1 MAADPDFDKVVLLL
15 HADGTNGSTTF
26 TDSSAT
32 PKTAIAYNGA
42 IISTAESKFGGSS
55 LYFSGPTSHLRAS
68 PESAFT
74 IGTDD
79 FTMECWANYSSYS
92 GARPLGLFNG
102 TTGIV
107 QMYISSGALG
117 IETRDAYGGAGG
129 SVPLNEWVHLA
140 VTRESGVV
148 RSFINGTKVYEY
160 TDSGSLGTPA
170 QVNINQYGNGG
181 GSGGTG
187 YIDDVRITIGLAR
200 YVANFTPPTEAFGG
214 GDAIAL
220 SGNVKDASGANA
232 ARKVRAYREDT
243 GIFVGEATS
252 DGTTGNY
259 SITTLYSGAHT
270 LVFYPGTGEDL
281 PALVL
286 RGVVPV

>member
-1 MAADPDFDKVVLLL
+1 MAVDTDFDKVALLL
-15 HADGTNGSTTF
+15 HADGANGSTTF

-32 PKTAIAYNGA
+32 PKTVTAYNGA
-42 IISTAESKFGGSS
+42 VISTTESKFGGSS
-55 LYFSGPTSHLRAS
+55 LYFSGPTSHLRVA
-68 PESAFT
+68 PESAFA
-74 IGTDD
+74 IGTSD
-79 FTMECWANYSSYS
+79 FTLECWVNYSSYA

-102 TTGIV
+102 ATGVV
-107 QMYISSGALG
+107 QMYIAGGALG
-117 IETRDAYGGAGG
+117 VETRDAYGGAAG
-129 SVPLNEWVHLA
+129 SIPLNEWVHLA
-140 VTRESGVV
+140 VARASSVV

-160 TDSGSLGTPA
+160 TDSGSLATPA

-187 YIDDVRITIGLAR
+187 YIDDVRVTIGLAR

-243 GIFVGEATS
+243 GALVGETTS
-252 DGTTGNY
+252 NGTTGNY
-259 SITTLYSGAHT
+259 SITTVYSGAHT